1 MITTG
6 AIIHGDAAR
15 YLAFNSE
22 EHPIAVQLGGNDSH
36 DLAKSAR
43 ICADFGYD
51 EINLNVGCPSDRVK
65 SGAFGASLM
74 NHPQTVADGVK
85 AMRNVVDLPVTIKCR
100 IGVDENDS
108 YEALQNFVGLNAEA
122 GCDTF
127 IVHARKAWLSGL
139 SPKQNRE
146 IPPLEYPRV
155 FQLKQDFP
163 ELRIILNGG
172 LKTIA
177 QCKQALVKLDGVMVG
192 REAYQN
198 PFMLNDVDK
207 LIFGE
212 NETAIHDAMSIAES
226 YASYIEQQ
234 LSLGVKLNHMTRHTL
249 GLFNGKPGARQYRR
263 HLSENAYKNDAGVEV
278 YLQALNKI
286 TATG

>member
-100 IGVDENDS
+100 IGVDDNDS

-122 GCDTF
+122 GCDTLLYM
-127 IVHARKAWLSGL
+127 HEKHG
-139 SPKQNRE
+139 
-146 IPPLEYPRV
+146 
-155 FQLKQDFP
+155 
-163 ELRIILNGG
+163 
-172 LKTIA
+172 
-177 QCKQALVKLDGVMVG
+177 
-192 REAYQN
+192 YQ
-198 PFMLNDVDK
+198 V
-207 LIFGE
+207 
-212 NETAIHDAMSIAES
+212 
-226 YASYIEQQ
+226 
-234 LSLGVKLNHMTRHTL
+234 
-249 GLFNGKPGARQYRR
+249 
-263 HLSENAYKNDAGVEV
+263 
-278 YLQALNKI
+278 
-286 TATG
+286 

>member
-1 MITTG
+1 MYKFCIAPMMDWSDKHCRYFWRLLTKKSRLYTEMITTG

-15 YLAFNSE
+15 YLAFNTE

-85 AMRNVVDLPVTIKCR
+85 AMRNAVDLPVTIKCR
-100 IGVDENDS
+100 IGVDDNDS

-163 ELRIILNGG
+163 ELKIILNGG

-177 QCKQALVKLDGVMVG
+177 QCKQ
-192 REAYQN
+192 
-198 PFMLNDVDK
+198 
-207 LIFGE
+207 
-212 NETAIHDAMSIAES
+212 S
-226 YASYIEQQ
+226 
-234 LSLGVKLNHMTRHTL
+234 
-249 GLFNGKPGARQYRR
+249 
-263 HLSENAYKNDAGVEV
+263 
-278 YLQALNKI
+278 
-286 TATG
+286 